1 MKRVILFSG
10 LLLAAASIAAGSWY
24 GRREAS
30 ASGLRGPAVLY
41 YVDPMHSGYRSDKP
55 GTAPDC
61 GMALEPVY
69 EGSPEAASRDG
80 APGATVRVSP
90 EAQQRVGVRVQTV
103 ENAAGS
109 EQLRLYGR
117 VVPDETRLYR
127 VNVGID
133 GYVRE
138 ISTVTTGSQV
148 ARDEWL
154 ASFSAPDART
164 AIQSY
169 LVALDAVEKG
179 VLRPAT
185 APGPVERVAA
195 ANLDLAADR
204 LLTLGM
210 SRPQIDEINRTR
222 AIPTTI
228 KIAAP
233 AAGFVIARNLTAGEK
248 ITSGEELFR
257 IADLRRVWILADI
270 VGPEAVH
277 VRPGMIAEVAVP
289 GRATA
294 IRGKVSGAVLPQFD
308 AASQSTRIR
317 LDAENPGALLRPDM
331 LVDVTLRIALPA
343 AISVPVDAVVD
354 SGLRK
359 RVFVERADG
368 RFEPREVETGWR
380 FGDRVEIIK
389 GLSAGDRVVVAGTFL
404 LDSESRMRRTAVGAA
419 ALR

>member
-1 MKRVILFSG
+1 MKRVTLFCG
-10 LLLAAASIAAGSWY
+10 LLLAAASMAAGSWY

-30 ASGLRGPAVLY
+30 ASDLRVRPVLY
-41 YVDPMHSGYRSDKP
+41 YVDPMHPAYRSDKA

-69 EGSPEAASRDG
+69 AGSPEAATRAGDP
-80 APGATVRVSP
+80 AVVRVSP
-90 EAQQRVGVRVQTV
+90 ETQKQVGVRVQTV
-103 ENAAGS
+103 ETASGT
-109 EQLRLYGR
+109 ERLRLYGR

-148 ARDEWL
+148 AANEWL
-154 ASFSAPDART
+154 ATFSAPDART
-164 AIQSY
+164 TIQSY
-169 LVALDAVEKG
+169 LVALDAVKNG

-185 APGPVERVAA
+185 APGPVDTVAA
-195 ANLDLAADR
+195 ANLESAADR

-210 SRPQIDEINRTR
+210 SRPQIDEIKRTHV
-222 AIPTTI
+222 IPTTI

-257 IADLRRVWILADI
+257 IADLRRVWILADV
-270 VGPEAVH
+270 VGPEAAY
-277 VRPGMIAEVAVP
+277 VRPGMIADVSVP

-294 IRGKVSGAVLPQFD
+294 VRARVSGAVLPQFD
-308 AASQSTRIR
+308 AVSQSTRIR

-331 LVDVTLRIALPA
+331 LVDVNLQIALPA
-343 AISVPVDAVVD
+343 AISIPVDAVVD
-354 SGLRK
+354 AGLKK
-359 RVFVERADG
+359 RVFAERADG
-368 RFEPREVETGWR
+368 TFEPREVETGWR
-380 FGDRVEIIK
+380 FGDRVEIVK
-389 GLSAGDRVVVAGTFL
+389 GLAAGDRVVVAGTFL
-404 LDSESRMRRTAVGAA
+404 LDSESRMRRSRLGATAPP
-419 ALR
+419 

>member
-1 MKRVILFSG
+1 MKRVTLFCG

-30 ASGLRGPAVLY
+30 ASNLQGRTVLY
-41 YVDPMHSGYRSDKP
+41 YVDPMHPAYRSDTP

-69 EGSPEAASRDG
+69 AASPQAIRAG
-80 APGATVRVSP
+80 EPAVMRVSP
-90 EAQQRVGVRVQTV
+90 ETQRQLGVRVQTV
-103 ENAAGS
+103 ENASGT
-109 EQLRLYGR
+109 ERLRLYGR

-148 ARDEWL
+148 EANEWL
-154 ASFSAPDART
+154 ATFSAPDART
-164 AIQSY
+164 TIQSY
-169 LVALDAVEKG
+169 LVALDAVENG

-185 APGPVERVAA
+185 APGPAATVAA
-195 ANLDLAADR
+195 ANLESAADR

-210 SRPQIDEINRTR
+210 SRPQIDEIKRTH

-257 IADLRRVWILADI
+257 IADLRRVWILADV
-270 VGPEAVH
+270 VGPEASYVH
-277 VRPGMIAEVAVP
+277 PGMIAEVSVP
-289 GRATA
+289 GRAA
-294 IRGKVSGAVLPQFD
+294 AVRARVSGAVLPQFD
-308 AASQSTRIR
+308 AVSQSTSIR
-317 LDAENPGALLRPDM
+317 LEAENPGAFLRPDM
-331 LVDVTLRIALPA
+331 LVDVHLQIALPA
-343 AISVPVDAVVD
+343 AISIPVDAVVD
-354 SGLRK
+354 AGLKK
-359 RVFVERADG
+359 RVFAERADG
-368 RFEPREVETGWR
+368 TFEPRDVETGWR
-380 FGDRVEIIK
+380 FGDRVEIVK
-389 GLSAGDRVVVAGTFL
+389 GLAAGDRVVVAGTFL
-404 LDSESRMRRTAVGAA
+404 LDSESRMRRTPLGAA
-419 ALR
+419 APP

>member
-1 MKRVILFSG
+1 MKRVIVFSG
-10 LLLAAASIAAGSWY
+10 LLLAAASMAAGSWY

-30 ASGLRGPAVLY
+30 ASGLAGPKALY
-41 YVDPMHSGYRSDKP
+41 YVDPMHPAYRSDRP

-69 EGSPEAASRDG
+69 EGSSLAAANG
-80 APGATVRVSP
+80 ALRVSP
-90 EAQQRVGVRVQTV
+90 ETQRQVGVRVQAV
-103 ENAAGS
+103 EQAARS
-109 EQLRLYGR
+109 ERLRLYGR
-117 VVPDETRLYR
+117 VAPDETRLYR

-138 ISTVTTGSQV
+138 ISAVTTGSQV

-169 LVALDAVEKG
+169 LVALDAVEHG
-179 VLRPAT
+179 ILRPAT
-185 APGPVERVAA
+185 APGPVETVAA
-195 ANLDLAADR
+195 ANLELAADR

-210 SRPQIDEINRTR
+210 SRPQIDEIKRTHVV
-222 AIPTTI
+222 PTTI

-257 IADLRRVWILADI
+257 IADLRHVWILADV
-270 VGPEAVH
+270 VGPEAVY
-277 VRPGMIAEVAVP
+277 VRPGMIAEVLVP

-294 IRGKVSGAVLPQFD
+294 LRATVSGAVLPQFD

-317 LDAENPGALLRPDM
+317 LDADNPGALLRPDM
-331 LVDVTLRIALPA
+331 LVDVTLQIALPA
-343 AISVPVDAVVD
+343 ALSLPVDAVVD
-354 SGLRK
+354 SGLKK
-359 RVFVERADG
+359 RVFAELADG
-368 RFEPREVETGWR
+368 TFETREVETGWR
-380 FGDRVEIIK
+380 FGDRVEIVK
-389 GLSAGDRVVVAGTFL
+389 GLAAGDRVVVAGTFL
-404 LDSESRMRRTAVGAA
+404 LDSESRMRRPAIGAA
-419 ALR
+419 APR